1 MFLNRSSDM
10 FTHNEYKLL
19 NKMLDDAISGE
30 FTENNFDE
38 SEMSK
43 LQSKLMRYLT
53 SSAMSERKLR
63 EEKSNIEELITNIS
77 HQTKTPLTN
86 IIMYSELL
94 GEKADGE
101 LKEYADEIHVQ
112 SKKLEELITALV
124 KMSRLET
131 GIFKLQPGE
140 TSLLSVLTSAADQ
153 AFPKAKL
160 KNIKLIL
167 SEKEDA
173 KANIDSKWTT
183 EAVFNIIDNAIKY
196 SGEGTEI
203 SLSVNTFEMF
213 SCISVADQGIGIE
226 EEEIPKLFSRFY
238 RGSEVHDKEGIGVGL
253 YLARQLVEEQGG
265 YIKVK
270 SIPGKGSTFEL
281 FFPNISKL

>member
-1 MFLNRSSDM
+1 MFKP
-10 FTHNEYKLL
+10 TEYKLL

-30 FTENNFDE
+30 FAESSFDE
-38 SEMSK
+38 SELSK

-53 SSAMSERKLR
+53 SSSMSEKKLR
-63 EEKSNIEELITNIS
+63 EEKENIEELITNIS

-86 IIMYSELL
+86 IMMYSELL

-101 LKEYADEIHVQ
+101 LKEYADEIHSQ

-131 GIFKLQPGE
+131 GIFRLQPE
-140 TSLLSVLTSAADQ
+140 DYSLMSVLKRAYDQ
-153 AFPKAKL
+153 ALPKARL
-160 KNIKLIL
+160 KNIELIMDE
-167 SEKEDA
+167 SRDA
-173 KANIDSKWTT
+173 VVCLDLKWTT

-196 SGEGTEI
+196 SDEGTSI
-203 SLSVNTFEMF
+203 NLRINTFEMF
-213 SCISVADQGIGIE
+213 SCISVEDHGIGIE
-226 EEEIPKLFSRFY
+226 EDEIPKLFARFY
-238 RGSEVHDKEGIGVGL
+238 RSREVSDNEGIGVGL

-270 SIPGKGSTFEL
+270 STPGKGSTFEL
-281 FFPNISKL
+281 FFPNVSKL

>member
-1 MFLNRSSDM
+1 MFKS
-10 FTHNEYKLL
+10 TEYKLL

-30 FTENNFDE
+30 FAESSFDE
-38 SEMSK
+38 SELSK

-53 SSAMSERKLR
+53 SSSMSEKKLR
-63 EEKSNIEELITNIS
+63 EEKENIEELITNIS

-86 IIMYSELL
+86 IMMYSELL

-101 LKEYADEIHVQ
+101 LKEYADEIHSQ

-131 GIFKLQPGE
+131 GIFRLMPE
-140 TSLLSVLTSAADQ
+140 DTSLLSVLKRACDQ
-153 AFPKAKL
+153 ALPKAKL
-160 KNIKLIL
+160 KNIELVL
-167 SEKEDA
+167 DEDS
-173 KANIDSKWTT
+173 DSSAMADPKWTT

-196 SGEGTEI
+196 SKEGTVI
-203 SLSVNTFEMF
+203 NLKINTFEMF
-213 SCISVADQGIGIE
+213 SSISVEDYGIGIE
-226 EEEIPKLFSRFY
+226 EEEIPKLFARFY
-238 RGSEVHDKEGIGVGL
+238 RSRQVSDNEGIGVGL

-270 SIPGKGSTFEL
+270 STPGKGSTFEL
-281 FFPNISKL
+281 FFPNVSKL